1 MGVTFQVLNAEP
13 LLQKKKPAKNNQK
26 CWQMRNC
33 CLLLKW
39 DWYFVTI
46 EDTFVFNIY
55 WQLEDLTPAEV
66 DLADLMLGL

>member
-1 MGVTFQVLNAEP
+1 
-13 LLQKKKPAKNNQK
+13 
-26 CWQMRNC
+26 MRNC